1 MIKKEVLI
9 LFIEMINIIYLEIL
23 DFLISL
29 IDKSNKNRITAFLK
43 KKTSD
48 KKLIIIDVG
57 AHKGETLKI
66 FINNFDIERIL
77 CFEPNKS
84 VFNILVKRFSD
95 LKNKGVIL
103 LNYGLSDQRKIKKL
117 NILNDTSSSTFSK
130 INEKSKYFKRKKK
143 IISLFS
149 KSPFFKEVDVKVE
162 TVSHFINLYNLDRI
176 DILKIDTEGSEFE
189 ILNGIEKECFSK
201 INFIYFEHHFDLM
214 LDKGYKFSDINDLLL
229 KNNFKKIF
237 KIKMK
242 FRKTFEYIYEK
253 K

>member
-23 DFLISL
+23 DFLVSL

-95 LKNKGVIL
+95 LKNKGVTL
-103 LNYGLSDQRKIKKL
+103 LNYGLSNQRKIKKL

-130 INEKSKYFKRKKK
+130 INEKSEYFKRKKR

-162 TVSHFINLYNLDRI
+162 TISHFINLYNLDRI

-189 ILNGIEKECFSK
+189 ILNGIEKEYFSK

-214 LDKGYKFSDINDLLL
+214 LDKGYKFSDINDLLKL
-229 KNNFKKIF
+229 TTI
-237 KIKMK
+237 ID
-242 FRKTFEYIYEK
+242 TS
-253 K
+253 